1 MFNHSTLIGRIV
13 ADPEVKTI
21 GDNRSVCSFRLAV
34 DRQRKDAAGEKQV
47 DFIDCVAWRQS
58 AEFMGKYVQ
67 KGRLLLVDGHIQV
80 REWQDKEGQKRRTV
94 EVVAE
99 NVRALDKPKDDAGR
113 GAVSD
118 IADPFADQ

>member
-1 MFNHSTLIGRIV
+1 MFNHSTLVGRIV

-21 GDNRSVCSFRLAV
+21 GDNISVCSFRLAV
-34 DRQRKDAAGEKQV
+34 DRQRKDAAGERQV

-99 NVRALDKPKDDAGR
+99 NVRALDRPKDDAGR
-113 GAVSD
+113 GAVND

>member
-1 MFNHSTLIGRIV
+1 MFNHSTLIGRITG
-13 ADPEVKTI
+13 DPEVKTI
-21 GDNRSVCSFRLAV
+21 GDNISVCSFRLAV

-113 GAVSD
+113 GAVND

>member
-113 GAVSD
+113 GAVND

>member
-21 GDNRSVCSFRLAV
+21 GDNISVCSFRLAV

-113 GAVSD
+113 GAVND

>member
-1 MFNHSTLIGRIV
+1 MFNHSTLVGRIV

-21 GDNRSVCSFRLAV
+21 GDNISVCSFRLAV

-113 GAVSD
+113 GAVND